1 MHKQY
6 NRKELFKNSIEA
18 TEKIKNELQELML
31 PIYVALKPL
40 CEQMNELSRILNFHL
55 NKIRNSQIFR
65 DFVLAALSLKVQSEI
80 LNSCWIV
87 LNIELFN
94 KIIEAKQSGFNNIDD
109 IIVEFYTK
117 DNYKELAV
125 IIQECDS
132 YDFIQNRKGIIH
144 SAYNTMLT
152 TSLQDAANVVIPT
165 LMAQLTGIIE
175 QDIFNAIPE
184 NEKESIRLERGYNQR
199 CIRPLITEYLWKH
212 NIALYAW
219 QFSDL
224 IANRAFL
231 NDGQIKQLTQEELE
245 KYDKFRPKILHG
257 DINFLTYGTTKNLIQ
272 SWLELY
278 LAITILKEVKNIN
291 KES

>member
-6 NRKELFKNSIEA
+6 NREELFQNTIKA
-18 TEKIKNELQELML
+18 AEKFKKSLMELILPLYEPLQELS
-31 PIYVALKPL
+31 
-40 CEQMNELSRILNFHL
+40 EILEFHL
-55 NKIRNSQIFR
+55 NKIRNSKNFR
-65 DFVLAALSLKVQSEI
+65 ELVLCALSMKLQSEI
-80 LNSCWIV
+80 LNSCWTV
-87 LNIELFN
+87 LNVELFN
-94 KIIEAKQSGFNNIDD
+94 KIIQAKQSGLNNIDD

-117 DNYKELAV
+117 DNYKELSMIV
-125 IIQECDS
+125 QECDS
-132 YDFIQNRKGIIH
+132 YDFIQNRKEIIH

-152 TSLQDAANVVIPT
+152 TTLQDAANVVIPT

-184 NEKESIRLERGYNQR
+184 IEKENIRIERGFDQR
-199 CIRPLITEYLWKH
+199 CIRPVIIEYLWKH

-231 NDGQIKQLTQEELE
+231 NDGQIKQLSKEELE

-257 DINFLTYGTTKNLIQ
+257 DIDFLKYGTTKNLIQ

-291 KES
+291 EEALL

>member
-1 MHKQY
+1 M
-6 NRKELFKNSIEA
+6 
-18 TEKIKNELQELML
+18 
-31 PIYVALKPL
+31 
-40 CEQMNELSRILNFHL
+40 
-55 NKIRNSQIFR
+55 
-65 DFVLAALSLKVQSEI
+65 
-80 LNSCWIV
+80 IV
-87 LNIELFN
+87 
-94 KIIEAKQSGFNNIDD
+94 
-109 IIVEFYTK
+109 
-117 DNYKELAV
+117 
-125 IIQECDS
+125 QECDS
-132 YDFIQNRKGIIH
+132 YDFIQNRKEIIH

-152 TSLQDAANVVIPT
+152 TTLQDAANVVIPT

-184 NEKESIRLERGYNQR
+184 IEKENIRIERGFGQR
-199 CIRPLITEYLWKH
+199 CIRPVIIEYLWKH

-231 NDGQIKQLTQEELE
+231 NDGQIKQLSKEELE

-257 DINFLTYGTTKNLIQ
+257 DIDFLKYGTTKNLIQ

-291 KES
+291 EEALL